1 MFNIGPP
8 ELIIILVLA
17 LIIFGPKRLPEI
29 GKTVGKSLKEF
40 RAASA
45 DIRRELREG
54 LNEQPAAPGA
64 PSTNGEAADAGVA
77 AATAAASD
85 TGPATEVSA
94 ADGGTTP
101 SAQSTQAAQGPPPPA
116 EPSQG

>member
-40 RAASA
+40 RQASS

-54 LNEQPAAPGA
+54 LNDAPAPGTPGTNGEGTADSAANAENVVSAEGATASHAPATGEGPAAPQEPPAAPPEAAPGA
-64 PSTNGEAADAGVA
+64 
-77 AATAAASD
+77 
-85 TGPATEVSA
+85 
-94 ADGGTTP
+94 
-101 SAQSTQAAQGPPPPA
+101 
-116 EPSQG
+116 

>member
-40 RAASA
+40 RTASA

-54 LNEQPAAPGA
+54 LEEHPAAPGT
-64 PSTNGEAADAGVA
+64 PTSNGEAADAGVA
-77 AATAAASD
+77 AVTAAAGD
-85 TGPATEVSA
+85 TPASAEGP
-94 ADGGTTP
+94 GTASPHPVQEPP
-101 SAQSTQAAQGPPPPA
+101 SSPEPA
-116 EPSQG
+116 PES